1 MEVILLE
8 RVKHLGRI
16 GDRVKVRPGY
26 GRNYL
31 IPQGKALAATQAN
44 IEHFESRRAE
54 LEQRA
59 ARVLGTAE
67 ARCDAL
73 ANLKVTIAAKAGT
86 EGKLFGS
93 VGAREIADAVTE
105 AGVPVSKQ
113 EIRLQEGPL
122 RTTGEFEVIVHLHT
136 DVDGTVTVAVVPEG

>member
-8 RVKHLGRI
+8 RVKHLGGV

-54 LEQRA
+54 IEQRA
-59 ARVLGTAE
+59 ALAVGTAE
-67 ARCDAL
+67 GRRDAL
-73 ANLKVTIAAKAGT
+73 ANVKVTIAAKAGT

-93 VGAREIADAVTE
+93 VGPREIAEAVTE
-105 AGVPVSKQ
+105 AGVPVEKH
-113 EIRLQEGPL
+113 EIRLAEGPL
-122 RTTGEFEVIVHLHT
+122 RTTGEFQVTVHLHT
-136 DVDGTVTVAVVPEG
+136 DVDGTVTVEVVPES